1 MWGEDLT
8 TLLSMQAWF
17 HGGYWQTVLAHAD
30 DEVADGRDAGMS
42 SDIVILSLILSLV
55 LSGQQDECASFAP

>member
-1 MWGEDLT
+1 
-8 TLLSMQAWF
+8 MQAWF